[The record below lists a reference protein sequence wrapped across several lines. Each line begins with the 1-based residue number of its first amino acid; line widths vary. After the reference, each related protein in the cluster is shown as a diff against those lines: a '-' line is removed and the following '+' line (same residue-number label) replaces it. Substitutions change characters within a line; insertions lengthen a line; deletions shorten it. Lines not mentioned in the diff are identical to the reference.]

1 MAPQSLDPATFDRTD
16 LTTRHVGPLVLPHDL
31 LFHRLHFLALHSN
44 ASAVRDAFRGIDVN
58 YRQLLSDVVAA
69 RNRIRAAISPKV
81 LDTIYDEREASFVLI
96 ARGYEFVVIFLA
108 MLALGGISV
117 PTSIHITKNELS
129 HVLRTSRASATI
141 CSREYSCI
149 AQSGSPAKENE
160 EDYCVVTLDDV
171 INNTPVTPSTLTFSS
186 SKIPDA
192 NKPGLI
198 IFTSGSTGPPK
209 GVALRRYNLFAISS
223 LQCWRQNIRPGY
235 VSLNLLPTHHATGLL
250 VNILPVI
257 VGGGCVEFTQPKFD
271 AVKIWE
277 RIKLADINLFSAVPT
292 IYVRLL
298 QHWEKWSPGI
308 DAVERE
314 LYQTAVSNIEQFHC
328 GSAALPASIASKWAA
343 LCRGRQIAERY
354 GGTEFGNPFA
364 HSPGVPVGSVGTTN
378 PGIESYLEQG
388 DEGEIFI
395 RSPFLFSKYI
405 YDIEATKKSL
415 TADGF
420 FKTGDVAEKY
430 GENYFIKG
438 RKSVDTVLKSGGYKI
453 SALDVERQI
462 LEHPIIAEA
471 IVVGVDDN
479 EFGQRIAAAVVLSEV
494 RTFILPLKPLTY
506 IQGADCLSLAELR
519 SFLKD
524 KLSSYKLPTLLRV
537 VRELPKTTSLKV
549 PKLLIK
555 KDLFDTN
562 HPDIQKWSSS
572 RVKI

>member
-16 LTTRHVGPLVLPHDL
+16 LTTRHEGPLVLPHDL
-31 LFHRLHFLALHSN
+31 LFHRLHFLAFYSN
-44 ASAVRDAFRGIDVN
+44 TSAVKDAFGGIDVN

-69 RNRIRAAISPKV
+69 RNRIRAAISAKA
-81 LDTIYDEREASFVLI
+81 LDAIYDEREASFVLI
-96 ARGYEFVVIFLA
+96 ARGYEFVVLFLA
-108 MLALGGISV
+108 VLALGGIAV
-117 PTSIHITKNELS
+117 PTSIHITQKELS

-141 CSREYSCI
+141 CSRDYTSI

-160 EDYCVVTLDDV
+160 EDYVVVTLDDMV
-171 INNTPVTPSTLTFSS
+171 DNTPVTPSTLTFSS
-186 SKIPDA
+186 SKTPDP

-209 GVALRRYNLFAISS
+209 GVALRRYNLFAVSS

-235 VSLNLLPTHHATGLL
+235 VGFNLLPTHHATGLL
-250 VNILPVI
+250 VNILPVL
-257 VGGGCVEFTQPKFD
+257 VGGGCVEFTPPKFD
-271 AVKIWE
+271 AVQIWE
-277 RIKLADINLFSAVPT
+277 RIKFGGINLFSAVPT

-328 GSAALPASIASKWAA
+328 GSAALPTSIASRWAA

-364 HSPGVPVGSVGTTN
+364 HSPGVPVVTGSVGTTN

-388 DEGEIFI
+388 EEGEIFV

-420 FKTGDVAEKY
+420 FKTGDVAEKH
-430 GENYFIKG
+430 GENFFIKG
-438 RKSVDTVLKSGGYKI
+438 RKSVDILKSGGYKI

-471 IVVGVDDN
+471 IVVGVDDD
-479 EFGQRIAAAVVLSEV
+479 EFGQRIAAAVVLNE
-494 RTFILPLKPLTY
+494 
-506 IQGADCLSLAELR
+506 GADSLSLPELR
-519 SFLKD
+519 SFLRD
-524 KLSSYKLPTLLRV
+524 KLSSYKLPTILRV
-537 VRELPKTTSLKV
+537 VRELPKTTTLKV

-555 KDLFDTN
+555 KDLFGTD
-562 HPDIQKWSSS
+562 HPDIRKWSASS
-572 RVKI
+572 VKL